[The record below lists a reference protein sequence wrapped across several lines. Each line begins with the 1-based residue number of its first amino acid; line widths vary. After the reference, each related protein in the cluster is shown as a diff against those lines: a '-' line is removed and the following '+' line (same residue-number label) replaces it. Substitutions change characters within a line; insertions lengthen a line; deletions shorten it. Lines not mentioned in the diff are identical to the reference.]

1 MPLFIKKVNDSELN
15 RSDIV
20 EDNNAYRDLFFEET
34 DTYLGQLNNDVL
46 ELEENPDNL
55 EIINSIFRSAHT
67 LKGMAATMGYDSM
80 ADLTHHMENVF
91 VLLKDEKLNVTHDV
105 VNLIFDCL
113 DTLSDIVEDL
123 REDGTGEEDVT
134 ELVQEL
140 EKIVNQTDNSPEEV
154 SVDKN
159 EDKLKIQLTSWD
171 SSDQMV
177 IEEGKRQDFNAYVV
191 AVRVEKDSFMK
202 SARAFMVVNRFET
215 SGELILTEPSVDDL
229 EEGNFDNDFNVLYLT
244 KESKETVKENVQ
256 SISEIEDVLIIDADD
271 LINPNY
277 KEKKAETKNKKKQK
291 KTKKRVSRPQRQT
304 IRVDIERLD
313 MFMNLVSELVIHR
326 TRLEDISNHHNLPTL
341 DDPLNQVER
350 ITSELQDVVL
360 KLRMQPFKVAVQRFP
375 RMIRD
380 IADELDKEINLVI
393 EGEETELDRTVVAE
407 LGEPLV
413 HLLRNAADHGVETP
427 EEREEKGKAPEG
439 QITISAYPEG
449 NRVVL
454 TISDD
459 GKGLDPEIIKKSAER
474 KGIDTSGLSDKEIN
488 ELIFDPGFSTKENV
502 TDVSG
507 RGVGMDVVK
516 QKIASLNGTIE
527 LHSVLNK
534 GTSFRIT
541 LPLTLSIIQSLL
553 VKTGGETFALP
564 QSVIEKI
571 EPFNDELASMI
582 HDSMVY
588 KYNDQY
594 IPVISLNKE
603 LNLNS
608 DIKDNPHV
616 LMVLVREQYYAI
628 LVDELIEQREIV
640 IKDLGAEL
648 SDQKEYL
655 GASILG
661 DGGVILIVDLSK
673 ICEDEKGNS

>member
-1 MPLFIKKVNDSELN
+1 MD
-15 RSDIV
+15 
-20 EDNNAYRDLFFEET
+20 DNNAYRDLFFEET
-34 DTYLGQLNNDVL
+34 DTYLEQLNSDVL

-91 VLLKDEKLNVTHDV
+91 VLLKEEKLDVSHDV

-123 REDGTGEEDVT
+123 RADGSGEEDIDS
-134 ELVQEL
+134 LVQQL
-140 EKIVNQTDNSPEEV
+140 EQFANQTNNESTNIKEDT
-154 SVDKN
+154 DKADGL
-159 EDKLKIQLTSWD
+159 EIKFDSMD
-171 SSDQMV
+171 SSDRIV
-177 IEEGKRQDFNAYVV
+177 VEEGKRQGFNAYAV
-191 AVRVEKDSFMK
+191 AVRVDKDSFMK

-215 SGELILTEPSVDDL
+215 SGELILAEPSVEEL
-229 EEGNFDNDFNVLYLT
+229 EEGEFDTDFSLLYLT
-244 KESKETVKENVQ
+244 KENEETVKEMVL
-256 SISEIEDVLIIDADD
+256 SISEIEDVLISKAEEILKEDYRETKTSD
-271 LINPNY
+271 LTA
-277 KEKKAETKNKKKQK
+277 EKKKETESKKSSKKKPVRQ
-291 KTKKRVSRPQRQT
+291 QRQT

-326 TRLEDISNHHNLPTL
+326 TRLEDISNQHNLPTL
-341 DDPLNQVER
+341 NDPLDQVER

-360 KLRMQPFKVAVQRFP
+360 QLRMQPFKVAVQRFP

-427 EEREEKGKAPEG
+427 KERLEKGKEAEG
-439 QITISAYPEG
+439 KITISAYPEG
-449 NRVVL
+449 NRVIL

-459 GKGLDPEIIKKSAER
+459 GKGLDPEVIKASAER
-474 KGIDTSGLSDKEIN
+474 KGIDTSGLNEKEIN
-488 ELIFDPGFSTKENV
+488 ELIFDPGFSTKESV

-527 LHSVLNK
+527 LHSVLGK
-534 GTSFRIT
+534 GTDFRIT

-571 EPFNDELASMI
+571 EPFNEELASTV
-582 HDSMVY
+582 HGSMVY
-588 KYNDQY
+588 KYNEQY
-594 IPVISLNKE
+594 IPIVSLNKKLVLE
-603 LNLNS
+603 EDYES
-608 DIKDNPHV
+608 DPHV

-648 SDQKEYL
+648 ADQREYL

-661 DGGVILIVDLSK
+661 DGGVILIVDLSR
-673 ICEDEKGNS
+673 ICENEKGSNQ

>member
-1 MPLFIKKVNDSELN
+1 MI

-20 EDNNAYRDLFFEET
+20 DDNNAYRDLFFEET
-34 DTYLGQLNNDVL
+34 DTYLEQLNSDVL

-91 VLLKDEKLNVTHDV
+91 VLLKEEELAVTHDA

-123 REDGTGEEDVT
+123 RADGTGDEDIDH
-134 ELVQEL
+134 LVQQL
-140 EKIVNQTDNSPEEV
+140 ETIANQSEQSEV
-154 SVDKN
+154 SIDQEN
-159 EDKLKIQLTSWD
+159 TSEKLTVELSSLD
-171 SSDQMV
+171 SSDRLV
-177 IEEGKRQDFNAYVV
+177 IEEGVRQDYNAYAI

-215 SGELILTEPSVDDL
+215 SGELILAEPTIEDL
-229 EEGNFDNDFNVLYLT
+229 EEGEFDTDFSVLYLT
-244 KESKETVKENVQ
+244 KESKESVKEMIL
-256 SISEIEDVLIIDADD
+256 SISEIEEALVLDAEEVM
-271 LINPNY
+271 I
-277 KEKKAETKNKKKQK
+277 EGHKKKKPKVIEGKKKKKKQK
-291 KTKKRVSRPQRQT
+291 NKTKKNASRLQRQT

-326 TRLEDISNHHNLPTL
+326 TRLEDLSNQHNLPTL
-341 DDPLNQVER
+341 NDPLNQVER

-360 KLRMQPFKVAVQRFP
+360 QLRMQPFKVAVQRFP

-380 IADELDKEINLVI
+380 IADELNKKINLVI

-427 EEREEKGKAPEG
+427 KEREEKGKNPEG

-459 GKGLDPEIIKKSAER
+459 GKGLDAAIIKESAER
-474 KGIDTSGLSDKEIN
+474 KGIDTTNLSDKEIK
-488 ELIFDPGFSTKENV
+488 ELIFDPGFSTKEKV

-527 LHSVLNK
+527 LDSVLGE

-571 EPFNDELASMI
+571 EPFNDNLASTI
-582 HDSMVY
+582 HGSMVY
-588 KYNDQY
+588 KYNNEY
-594 IPVISLNKE
+594 IPIISLNKSLHLKE
-603 LNLNS
+603 DENL
-608 DIKDNPHV
+608 DPHV

-648 SDQKEYL
+648 SNQKEYL

-661 DGGVILIVDLSK
+661 DGDVILIVDLSN
-673 ICEDEKGNS
+673 ICENEKGLK

>member
-1 MPLFIKKVNDSELN
+1 MD
-15 RSDIV
+15 
-20 EDNNAYRDLFFEET
+20 DNNAYRDLFFEET
-34 DTYLGQLNNDVL
+34 DTYLEQLNSDVL

-91 VLLKDEKLNVTHDV
+91 VLLKEEKLDVSHDV

-123 REDGTGEEDVT
+123 RADGSGEEDIDS
-134 ELVQEL
+134 LVQQL
-140 EKIVNQTDNSPEEV
+140 EQFANQTNNESTNIKEDT
-154 SVDKN
+154 DKADGL
-159 EDKLKIQLTSWD
+159 EIKFDSMD
-171 SSDQMV
+171 SSDRIV
-177 IEEGKRQDFNAYVV
+177 VEEGKRQGFNAYAV
-191 AVRVEKDSFMK
+191 AVRVDKDSFMK

-215 SGELILTEPSVDDL
+215 SGELILAEPSVEEL
-229 EEGNFDNDFNVLYLT
+229 EEGEFDTDFSLLYLT
-244 KESKETVKENVQ
+244 KENEETVKEMVL
-256 SISEIEDVLIIDADD
+256 SISEIEDVLISKAEEILKEDYRETKTSD
-271 LINPNY
+271 LTA
-277 KEKKAETKNKKKQK
+277 EKKKETESKKSSKKKPVRQ
-291 KTKKRVSRPQRQT
+291 QRQT

-326 TRLEDISNHHNLPTL
+326 TRLEDISNQHNLPTL
-341 DDPLNQVER
+341 NDPLDQVER

-360 KLRMQPFKVAVQRFP
+360 QLRMQPFKVAVQRFP

-427 EEREEKGKAPEG
+427 EERLEKGKNPEG
-439 QITISAYPEG
+439 KITISAYPEG
-449 NRVVL
+449 NRVIL

-459 GKGLDPEIIKKSAER
+459 GKGLDPEVIKASAER
-474 KGIDTSGLSDKEIN
+474 KGIDTNGLSDKELN
-488 ELIFDPGFSTKENV
+488 ELIFDPGFSTKESV

-527 LHSVLNK
+527 LHSVLGK
-534 GTSFRIT
+534 GTDFRIT

-571 EPFNDELASMI
+571 EPFNEELASTV
-582 HDSMVY
+582 HGSMVY
-588 KYNDQY
+588 KYNEQY
-594 IPVISLNKE
+594 IPIVSLNKKLALE
-603 LNLNS
+603 EDYES
-608 DIKDNPHV
+608 DPHV

-648 SDQKEYL
+648 ADQREYL

-661 DGGVILIVDLSK
+661 DGGVILIVDLSR
-673 ICEDEKGNS
+673 ICENEKGSNQ